1 MSGAPV
7 PVPDKSAATGD
18 ETFAKAIATAQAEI
32 AEGVERGGLR
42 NDAYRFPLAALST
55 VIGVFPD
62 FLGQV
67 RQAAHE
73 TRLPL
78 DPASLTRLEQ
88 AAAEGASRASS
99 ALVRAHN
106 RRSVIIGSL
115 AVAVLVAAGLGGG
128 YWWGRSD
135 TITRFQLSESGFSA
149 IMHDNPDAATG
160 WLTIARLN
168 SYALV
173 MGACRKASQIV
184 TPDGRHACLAP
195 LWLDDE
201 KAPPPP
207 AKAGTP

>member
-1 MSGAPV
+1 MSGTPV
-7 PVPDKSAATGD
+7 PVPEKSATTGD
-18 ETFAKAIATAQAEI
+18 EAFAKAIAIAQAEI

-106 RRSVIIGSL
+106 RRSVILGSL

-135 TITRFQLSESGFSA
+135 AITRFQLSESGFSS
-149 IMHDNPDAATG
+149 IMHDNPDAANG

-201 KAPPPP
+201 VAPPPP
-207 AKAGTP
+207 AKTGTP